1 LAKRHQNPREYTR
14 SGRKAKLSW
23 GHLAKLK
30 NRCIVSIKRLSCG
43 ETDLGATPIENVTSA
58 PGLRREAAE
67 SAAKRRG
74 FRNGW
79 VTFAETLKLAMDS
92 LRAHKL
98 RSFLTLL
105 GVILAVATLVSVM
118 SVIAGLNKYIA
129 DKVADLG
136 ANVFVIDRFGIITS
150 EDAWVQAQK
159 RPLITEEEFE
169 RFRDTSQLA
178 KQVAGYDRQNMQTRS
193 GDAILENTQVI
204 GITANYAEIEN
215 LSIAQGRFITTADE
229 EHRSEV
235 TFIGADLAEKFFPN
249 VDPIG
254 KTVRAGTHTYEV
266 VGVGG
271 RIGSALGRSKDNYLL
286 LPLGTYLKGW
296 HTANDSLA
304 IFVQASNAET
314 MQSAEE
320 EARMLFRAWRHIPYT
335 GPDNFAILGS
345 DSIMALWHQLT
356 GNLAFVAVALV
367 SVFLVVGGIV
377 IMNIMLA
384 SVTERTREIGL
395 RRSLGARKQH
405 ILLQFLTESA
415 VLAAAGG
422 LIGILGAGVI
432 VLFVKNVFSFPMDM
446 PFGAVVLSLLLA
458 TGVGLF
464 FGIFPAMRAAKLD
477 PIEALRADG

>member
-1 LAKRHQNPREYTR
+1 LGTVSRIE
-14 SGRKAKLSW
+14 KLT
-23 GHLAKLK
+23 GAP
-30 NRCIVSIKRLSCG
+30 
-43 ETDLGATPIENVTSA
+43 ELGIQ
-58 PGLRREAAE
+58 AAE
-67 SAAKRRG
+67 SAAKKKG
-74 FRNGW
+74 FRSGW

-150 EDAWVQAQK
+150 QDAWVRAQK
-159 RPLITEEEFE
+159 RPLITLEEFE
-169 RFRDTSQLA
+169 RYRDTSQLA
-178 KQVAGYDRQNMQTRS
+178 RQVAGYDRVNLQTRS
-193 GDAILENTQVI
+193 GDALMENTGVI
-204 GITANYAEIEN
+204 GITSNYAEIEN
-215 LSIAQGRFITTADE
+215 LTIAEGRFITPADE

-235 TFIGADLAEKFFPN
+235 AFIGADLADKFFPN
-249 VDPIG
+249 LDPIG
-254 KTVRAGTHTYEV
+254 KTVRVGTHTYEV
-266 VGVGG
+266 IGVGG
-271 RIGSALGRSKDNYLL
+271 RIGSALGRSKDNYML
-286 LPLGTYLKGW
+286 LPLSTFMKGL
-296 HTANDSLA
+296 HVPNDSMA
-304 IFVQASNAET
+304 IFVQAPNAET
-314 MQSAEE
+314 MQSTEE
-320 EARMLFRAWRHIPYT
+320 EARMLLRAWRHISYN
-335 GPDNFAILGS
+335 GEDNFAILGS

-356 GNLAFVAVALV
+356 GNLAAVAMALV

-395 RRSLGARKQH
+395 RRSLGARRNH

-415 VLAAAGG
+415 VLAAVGG
-422 LIGILGAGVI
+422 LIGILTAMLI

-446 PFGAVVLSLLLA
+446 PISAVILSLVLA
-458 TGVGLF
+458 TAVGLF